1 MATHKRRRHDK
12 ALSCF
17 SLSVCFHCPCVRD
30 YTTTNI
36 AHQHGQ
42 TFAMPDAQS
51 KAAPQHFQREISGL
65 QKGGQTL
72 SLTEANLRKY

>member
-1 MATHKRRRHDK
+1 
-12 ALSCF
+12 
-17 SLSVCFHCPCVRD
+17 
-30 YTTTNI
+30 
-36 AHQHGQ
+36 
-42 TFAMPDAQS
+42 MPDAQS